1 MFLEL
6 AGAKILIAFRLS
18 HLSSLIVVVL
28 QVNLNHVYV
37 MLVQK
42 SYFLDLSLFTSTV
55 ILNFQEVYG
64 N

>member
-6 AGAKILIAFRLS
+6 AGAKFLIAFRLS

-28 QVNLNHVYV
+28 QVNLNHDYV

-42 SYFLDLSLFTSTV
+42 SYLFRSSSLKNLSLFTSTV
-55 ILNFQEVYG
+55 RYT
-64 N
+64 